1 MFVDIAIMEAEQA
14 SIAGLRTG
22 QKSRAKNDALT
33 ANMYPCMMP
42 DLYGEDMTLDPN
54 NTWIPGTRACM
65 FEAIAGTV
73 EVDRTRA
80 WDTPLVRTE
89 GTPLLPNS

>member
-14 SIAGLRTG
+14 SIGGLRTG

-54 NTWIPGTRACM
+54 NTWIPGTRACIS
-65 FEAIAGTV
+65 EAIAGTV
-73 EVDRTRA
+73 QVDLMRA
-80 WDTPLVRTE
+80 WGTPLVQTE
-89 GTPLLPNS
+89 GTPLLPNP